1 MTANRKEN
9 KQIKFRVSDQ
19 EHRRLETMA
28 AHTGKTVPAFCKET
42 AMGVKIKSPKID
54 HDGAMKIMSELR
66 RIGTN
71 VNQIAKHLNSFENVD
86 QIEIDEVQKELTKLW
101 QLLSSEIQK

>member
-19 EHRRLETMA
+19 EHHRLETMA
-28 AHTGKTVPAFCKET
+28 AQTGKTIPAFCKET
-42 AMGVKIKSPKID
+42 AMGTKIKSPKID
-54 HDGAMKIMSELR
+54 HDGAIKIMSELR

-71 VNQIAKHLNSFENVD
+71 VNQITKHLNSFENVD

-101 QLLSSEIQK
+101 QLLNSEIQK

>member
-1 MTANRKEN
+1 MAANRKEN

-19 EHRRLETMA
+19 EHDRLESMA
-28 AHTGKTVPAFCKET
+28 AQTGKTVPAFCKAK
-42 AMGVKIKSPKID
+42 AMGAKIKNPKID
-54 HDGAMKIMSELR
+54 HDSAIKIMSELR

-86 QIEIDEVQKELTKLW
+86 QLKIDEVQKELTKLW